1 MPGFKGFATGLIAIF
16 GMVSMSAC
24 SVEEV
29 SWHQV
34 GIERTFDP
42 ETGKDLIT
50 DIVEPSKIIRFNKKV
65 SYEIVDMRRNV
76 YSDGAYYTKDAV
88 EAEISLLTT
97 VKIDYDQSSLSNY
110 VVLIDKDKSV
120 EDVVLSYIE
129 NSLKRAAADVAAQYD
144 IEQLVFNRDQVS
156 REIYEGAVENLKDF
170 KMNLRMERVHMMNI
184 SVSPLVEEKLEKRA
198 IERQR
203 EREAKEKRHPGSSHQ
218 KTL

>member
-1 MPGFKGFATGLIAIF
+1 
-16 GMVSMSAC
+16 
-24 SVEEV
+24 
-29 SWHQV
+29 
-34 GIERTFDP
+34 
-42 ETGKDLIT
+42 
-50 DIVEPSKIIRFNKKV
+50 
-65 SYEIVDMRRNV
+65 MRRNV